1 MARIATEVIV
11 AGLALQRRT
20 AGSLREQLTA
30 TLRQAILT
38 GRLRAGQRLPATRAL
53 ALAVGVSRTTA
64 ALAYEQLQ
72 LEGYLSSRPGSGT
85 FAAAIRPESLAP
97 AKPSDA
103 PATPPERLPAPDLG
117 LPQPLLQRY
126 STQESRLPFE
136 VGLPD
141 LAAFPF
147 ATWARLARR
156 VFRNLASY
164 PLGYGD
170 AAGYGPLREA
180 IAGYL
185 RTTRAVRCEPE
196 QVLIVNGSQ
205 QGLQLIAQCLLQPG
219 DQAWVE
225 DPGYPGIRA
234 AFRRAGLQLCPVPV
248 DAEGLDVAY
257 ASQHY
262 PQARIMY
269 LTPSHQ
275 FPLGVTMSAA
285 RRVAVL
291 SQAQRADMWVIE
303 DDYDSEFHYQGQP
316 LPSLQGLDAHNR
328 VLYTGTFS
336 KTIFPALRLGYLVLP
351 SADMARHFSQARA
364 MLDRQ
369 SSLTDQAILSDFI
382 QQEHLARHLRRMR
395 QLYQRQQDQLLAE
408 LARTSLGDL
417 LTVRP
422 SRTGMHLVGWLP
434 PEMSDQAVARRAA
447 ELGVKAHAVS
457 EYVLEH
463 PVRPGLLLGF
473 TGFAAGQLSQGVQAL
488 AEAIR
493 SSQPV

>member
-1 MARIATEVIV
+1 
-11 AGLALQRRT
+11 
-20 AGSLREQLTA
+20 
-30 TLRQAILT
+30 
-38 GRLRAGQRLPATRAL
+38 
-53 ALAVGVSRTTA
+53 
-64 ALAYEQLQ
+64 
-72 LEGYLSSRPGSGT
+72 
-85 FAAAIRPESLAP
+85 
-97 AKPSDA
+97 
-103 PATPPERLPAPDLG
+103 
-117 LPQPLLQRY
+117 
-126 STQESRLPFE
+126 
-136 VGLPD
+136 
-141 LAAFPF
+141 
-147 ATWARLARR
+147 
-156 VFRNLASY
+156 
-164 PLGYGD
+164 
-170 AAGYGPLREA
+170 
-180 IAGYL
+180 
-185 RTTRAVRCEPE
+185 
-196 QVLIVNGSQ
+196 
-205 QGLQLIAQCLLQPG
+205 
-219 DQAWVE
+219 
-225 DPGYPGIRA
+225 
-234 AFRRAGLQLCPVPV
+234 
-248 DAEGLDVAY
+248 
-257 ASQHY
+257 
-262 PQARIMY
+262 
-269 LTPSHQ
+269 
-275 FPLGVTMSAA
+275 
-285 RRVAVL
+285 
-291 SQAQRADMWVIE
+291 MWVIE